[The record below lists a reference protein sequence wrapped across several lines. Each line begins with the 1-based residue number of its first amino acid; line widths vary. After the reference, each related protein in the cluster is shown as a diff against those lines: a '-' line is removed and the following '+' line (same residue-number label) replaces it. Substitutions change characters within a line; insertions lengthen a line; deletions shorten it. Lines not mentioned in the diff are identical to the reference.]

1 MTPFGAVM
9 RQAGHNPGH
18 ASADRP
24 RKGGRAREEKTM
36 KKQLYDVY
44 TNGRNHILVWCDDQ
58 MELERMVQNDKI
70 REYVLATTY
79 KVRELEEIAE

>member
-1 MTPFGAVM
+1 VGLTAHSG
-9 RQAGHNPGH
+9 RGTIQADQG
-18 ASADRP
+18 SAAGRE
-24 RKGGRAREEKTM
+24 KGRAQEGKAM

-79 KVRELEEIAE
+79 KVGALEEIAE

>member
-1 MTPFGAVM
+1 
-9 RQAGHNPGH
+9 
-18 ASADRP
+18 
-24 RKGGRAREEKTM
+24 M